1 MDIRPPKKR
10 PLSPQAPQ
18 APRPMVAPPVVSTA
32 SHQPET
38 KPTAANSQ
46 PQTASQQVSKKKR
59 RLWPWIISG
68 VVVVLLIIAGGSV
81 AWYKLSLRAVNTGD
95 TSRIRLTI
103 TEGESPSQ
111 IAQALHDSKLI
122 RSQFAFDIYTRLTG
136 ARSQLRAG
144 TYSLSPS
151 QSTETIVS
159 NLVSGKVDQFNITFL
174 PGATVAQDKQ
184 VLLKAGYAQSDIDA
198 AFSKQYNHPLFATKP
213 ESADLEGYIY
223 GETYNFDSN
232 TTVEQILNKTFDQYY
247 AAITDNN
254 LVAGF
259 QKQGLTLYQG
269 ITLASIIQREVSN
282 ATDQKQVAQIF
293 LKRLQIG
300 MPLGSDVTYHYA
312 AQKLGVDPSP
322 TLDSPYNTRIYK
334 GLPPGPIAVPG
345 LGALKAVADPAPG
358 DYLYFL
364 SGDDGTTY
372 YATTEE
378 EHQANITNRCQIKCA
393 TP

>member
-10 PLSPQAPQ
+10 PLSSHVPQNIQ
-18 APRPMVAPPVVSTA
+18 HVAPPVVPPPA
-32 SHQPET
+32 PIA
-38 KPTAANSQ
+38 PQ
-46 PQTASQQVSKKKR
+46 PQTPPSLVPKRKR
-59 RLWPWIISG
+59 RLWPWITGGIIA
-68 VVVVLLIIAGGSV
+68 VLLLIAGGSV
-81 AWYKLSLRAVNTGD
+81 VWYKLSLRAVNASD

-103 TEGESPSQ
+103 TEGQSPSQ
-111 IAQALHDSKLI
+111 IAQALQDKKLI
-122 RSQFAFDIYTRLTG
+122 RSQVAFDVYTRLTG

-144 TYSLSPS
+144 TYSISPS
-151 QSTETIVS
+151 ESTETIVS

-174 PGATVAQDKQ
+174 PGATVAEDKQ
-184 VLLKAGYAQSDIDA
+184 VLVKAGYKQSDVDA
-198 AFSKQYNHPLFATKP
+198 AFSKQYDHPLFATKP
-213 ESADLEGYIY
+213 ATADLEGYIY
-223 GETYNFDSN
+223 GETYNFDSD
-232 TTVEQILNKTFDQYY
+232 TTVEQILAKTFDEYY
-247 AAITDNN
+247 AAVTDND

-269 ITLASIIQREVSN
+269 ITLASIVQREVSN

-300 MPLGSDVTYHYA
+300 IPLGSDVTYHYA

-322 TLDSPYNTRIYK
+322 TLDSPYNTRINK
-334 GLPPGPIAVPG
+334 GLPPGPIAAPG
-345 LGALKAVADPAPG
+345 LGALKAVANPASG

-372 YATTEE
+372 YATTEA
-378 EHQANITNRCQIKCA
+378 EHQANITNHCQIKCA

>member
-1 MDIRPPKKR
+1 MPQNMQRTS
-10 PLSPQAPQ
+10 SP
-18 APRPMVAPPVVSTA
+18 VAPPVLPSMPTSAPVELQTQISPSST
-32 SHQPET
+32 
-38 KPTAANSQ
+38 
-46 PQTASQQVSKKKR
+46 VKKKR
-59 RLWPWIISG
+59 RLWPWITAGII
-68 VVVVLLIIAGGSV
+68 VILLLIAGGSV
-81 AWYKLSLRAVNTGD
+81 VWYKLSLRAVNTSD

-103 TEGESPSQ
+103 VEGQSPSQ
-111 IAQALHDSKLI
+111 IAQALEDKKLI
-122 RSQFAFDIYTRLTG
+122 RSQVAFDIYTRLTG
-136 ARSQLRAG
+136 TRSQLRAG
-144 TYSLSPS
+144 TYSISPS
-151 QSTETIVS
+151 ESTETIIN

-174 PGATVAQDKQ
+174 PGATVTEDKQ
-184 VLLKAGYAQSDIDA
+184 VLVKAGYKQSDVDA
-198 AFSKQYNHPLFATKP
+198 AFSKQYDHPLFATKP
-213 ESADLEGYIY
+213 PTADLEGYIY
-223 GETYNFDSN
+223 GETYNFDSD
-232 TTVEQILNKTFDQYY
+232 TTVEQILTKTFDEYY
-247 AAITDNN
+247 SAVTDNS

-334 GLPPGPIAVPG
+334 GLPPSPIAAPG
-345 LGALKAVADPAPG
+345 LGALEAVANPASG

-378 EHQANITNRCQIKCA
+378 EHQANITNHCQIKCA

>member
-1 MDIRPPKKR
+1 MPTSAPVELQTQI
-10 PLSPQAPQ
+10 SPS
-18 APRPMVAPPVVSTA
+18 ST
-32 SHQPET
+32 
-38 KPTAANSQ
+38 
-46 PQTASQQVSKKKR
+46 VKKKR
-59 RLWPWIISG
+59 RLWPWITAGII
-68 VVVVLLIIAGGSV
+68 VILLLIAGGSV
-81 AWYKLSLRAVNTGD
+81 VWYKLSLRAVNTSD

-103 TEGESPSQ
+103 VEGQSPSQ
-111 IAQALHDSKLI
+111 IAQALEDKKLI
-122 RSQFAFDIYTRLTG
+122 RSQVAFDIYTRLTG
-136 ARSQLRAG
+136 TRSQLRAG
-144 TYSLSPS
+144 TYSISPS
-151 QSTETIVS
+151 ESTETIIN

-174 PGATVAQDKQ
+174 PGATVTEDKQ
-184 VLLKAGYAQSDIDA
+184 VLVKAGYKQSDVDA
-198 AFSKQYNHPLFATKP
+198 AFSKQYDHPLFATKP
-213 ESADLEGYIY
+213 PTADLEGYIY
-223 GETYNFDSN
+223 GETYNFDSD
-232 TTVEQILNKTFDQYY
+232 TTVEQILTKTFDEYY
-247 AAITDNN
+247 SAVTDNS

-334 GLPPGPIAVPG
+334 GLPPSPIAAPG
-345 LGALKAVADPAPG
+345 LGALEAVANPASG

-378 EHQANITNRCQIKCA
+378 EHQANITNHCQIKCA

>member
-10 PLSPQAPQ
+10 PLSSHVPQNIQ
-18 APRPMVAPPVVSTA
+18 HVAPPVVPPPA
-32 SHQPET
+32 PIA
-38 KPTAANSQ
+38 PQ
-46 PQTASQQVSKKKR
+46 PQTPPSLVPKRKR
-59 RLWPWIISG
+59 RLWTWITGGIIA
-68 VVVVLLIIAGGSV
+68 VLLLIAGGSV
-81 AWYKLSLRAVNTGD
+81 VWYKLSLRAVDASD

-103 TEGESPSQ
+103 TEGQSPSQ
-111 IAQALHDSKLI
+111 IAQALQDKKLI
-122 RSQFAFDIYTRLTG
+122 RSQVAFDVYTRLTG

-144 TYSLSPS
+144 TYSISPS
-151 QSTETIVS
+151 ESTETIVS

-174 PGATVAQDKQ
+174 PGATVAEDKQ
-184 VLLKAGYAQSDIDA
+184 VLVKAGYKQSDVDA
-198 AFSKQYNHPLFATKP
+198 AFSKQYDHPLFATKP
-213 ESADLEGYIY
+213 ATADLEGYIY
-223 GETYNFDSN
+223 GETYNFDSD
-232 TTVEQILNKTFDQYY
+232 TTVEQILAKTFDEYY
-247 AAITDNN
+247 AAVTDND

-269 ITLASIIQREVSN
+269 ITLASIVQREVSN

-300 MPLGSDVTYHYA
+300 IPLGSDVTYHYA

-334 GLPPGPIAVPG
+334 GLPPGPIAAPG
-345 LGALKAVADPAPG
+345 LGALKAVANPASG

-372 YATTEE
+372 YATTEA
-378 EHQANITNRCQIKCA
+378 EHQANITNHCQIKCA